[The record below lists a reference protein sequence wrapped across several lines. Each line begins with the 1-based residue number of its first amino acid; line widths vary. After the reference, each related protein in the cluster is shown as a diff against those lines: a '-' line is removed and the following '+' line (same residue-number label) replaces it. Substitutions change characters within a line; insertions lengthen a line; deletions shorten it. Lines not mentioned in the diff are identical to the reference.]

1 MHTGKFVTAINC
13 MDGRVQEPV
22 IAWMKKEYAA
32 QFVDLITEAGPNR
45 VLSANS
51 DQGAIDSI
59 KSRIEISVKNHGS
72 NVIAIVGHYD
82 CAGNPNG
89 KEVQV
94 NDILAA
100 RELVKSWYPECTVLG
115 LWVNDHWNVTRV
127 D

>member
-22 IAWMKKEYAA
+22 IAWMKNEYTA

-51 DQGAIDSI
+51 DQGAIGSI

-72 NVIAIVGHYD
+72 NVIAIVGHYE

-89 KEVQV
+89 KEIQPVSYTHLRAHET
-94 NDILAA
+94 D
-100 RELVKSWYPECTVLG
+100 SY
-115 LWVNDHWNVTRV
+115 
-127 D
+127 

>member
-22 IAWMKKEYAA
+22 IAWMKNEYAA
-32 QFVDLITEAGPNR
+32 QFVDLITEASPNR
-45 VLSANS
+45 VLSANT
-51 DQGAIDSI
+51 DQHAVESI
-59 KSRIEISVKNHGS
+59 RSRIDISVRKHGS

-89 KEVQV
+89 EEVQL

-100 RELVKSWYPECTVLG
+100 RELVKSWYPDCTVLG
-115 LWVNDHWNVTRV
+115 LWVNDLWNVTRV
-127 D
+127 A

>member
-1 MHTGKFVTAINC
+1 

-22 IAWMKKEYAA
+22 IAWMKNEYAA

-45 VLSANS
+45 VLSANT
-51 DQGAIDSI
+51 DQHAVESI
-59 KSRIEISVKNHGS
+59 KSRIDILVRKHGS

-82 CAGNPNG
+82 CAGNPEG
-89 KEVQV
+89 EEVQL
-94 NDILAA
+94 DDTLAA

-115 LWVNDHWNVTRV
+115 LWVDDHWSVTRV

>member
-22 IAWMKKEYAA
+22 IAWMKNEYAA

-51 DQGAIDSI
+51 DQDAVDSI
-59 KSRIEISVKNHGS
+59 KRRIEVSVKKHNS

-89 KEVQV
+89 EEIQV

-100 RELVKSWYPECTVLG
+100 RELVKSWYSECTVLG
-115 LWVNDHWNVTRV
+115 LWVNGHWNVTRV

>member
-22 IAWMKKEYAA
+22 IAWMKNEYAA
-32 QFVDLITEAGPNR
+32 QSVDLITEAGPNR
-45 VLSANS
+45 VLSANT
-51 DQGAIDSI
+51 DQHAVESI
-59 KSRIEISVKNHGS
+59 KSRIDILVRKQGS

-89 KEVQV
+89 EEVQL
-94 NDILAA
+94 DDTFAA

-115 LWVNDHWNVTRV
+115 LWVDDHWSVTRV

>member
-1 MHTGKFVTAINC
+1 
-13 MDGRVQEPV
+13 MDEKRVHSTIRGPDYRGRSKQSSLSQQRSGRHRLDQKQDRNISEEP
-22 IAWMKKEYAA
+22 WFE
-32 QFVDLITEAGPNR
+32 R
-45 VLSANS
+45 
-51 DQGAIDSI
+51 
-59 KSRIEISVKNHGS
+59 HC
-72 NVIAIVGHYD
+72 D
-82 CAGNPNG
+82 CRALRLRRQPER